1 MAQYLTK
8 GSPLQC
14 QQDILIDGIVHL
26 DEGEPAQLELDL
38 GLEPLIG
45 HQALLCNQWSLSS
58 YAVVDVHFIFNAV
71 SAFGAQYSSESFM
84 LYWLNVLCICV
95 SISLKLEERV
105 VWHLSEGRRVGVAS

>member
-45 HQALLCNQWSLSS
+45 HQALLCN
-58 YAVVDVHFIFNAV
+58 
-71 SAFGAQYSSESFM
+71 
-84 LYWLNVLCICV
+84 
-95 SISLKLEERV
+95 
-105 VWHLSEGRRVGVAS
+105 